1 MIFLMNRG
9 KNLKKGYLYIILTTI
24 FFSSMEIALKI
35 FSNDYNP
42 IQMSLLRFII
52 GSLIL
57 LPLAIKNLK
66 TRKVS
71 LNKEDLKFFALTG
84 FICIVVSMSFFQIA
98 IIYAQASTVAVL
110 FCCNTVFVII
120 FAHIL
125 LREMIH
131 SHHLLSVVI
140 SMIGILVI
148 ANPTNITSS
157 FMGIILTL
165 LAAITFA
172 LYGIVG
178 RTRSARY
185 GGIAFTCFSFILGS
199 MELLLLILLTH
210 IPPIATILASSGFGI
225 LANIPIVPPLE
236 LKSLLGLAYVGIFVT
251 GLGYTFYFRA
261 MEETSAITASLVFYI
276 KPVLAPIL
284 ALLILSEPIPLSKS
298 LGIILILTGSLISL
312 LPNLIRQK
320 LQRKGT

>member
-1 MIFLMNRG
+1 MNRG
-9 KNLKKGYLYIILTTI
+9 EKVKKGYIFIIFTTI

-66 TRKVS
+66 ARKVS
-71 LNKEDLKFFALTG
+71 LKKEDFKFFALTG
-84 FICIVVSMSFFQIA
+84 FICIVVSMSLFQIA
-98 IIYAQASTVAVL
+98 ILYSPASTVAVL
-110 FCCNTVFVII
+110 LSCNTVFVII

-131 SHHLLSVVI
+131 RHHLLSVVI
-140 SMIGILVI
+140 SMIGIVVI
-148 ANPTNITSS
+148 ANPTNITKS
-157 FMGIILTL
+157 FTGVMLTL

-172 LYGIVG
+172 LYGVVG

-199 MELLLLILLTH
+199 IELLVLVLLTH
-210 IPPIATILASSGFGI
+210 IHPIAILLERAGFSI
-225 LANIPIVPPLE
+225 LANIPILPPLE
-236 LKSLLGLAYVGIFVT
+236 LNSLLGLAYVGIFVT

-284 ALLILSEPIPLSKS
+284 AFLILSEPIPMSKT

-312 LPNLIRQK
+312 LPSLIRQK
-320 LQRKGT
+320 QLRKGT